1 MTDFRALCAELLQ
14 FGDQAGEIAGN
25 EGLWPDC
32 DPGPDW
38 LLDRARA
45 ALAQPE
51 PTPPLE
57 PRGCPTPGACSC
69 PTAPTVPP
77 DLIRALEL
85 AEAGLSDIG
94 DADREPGDDLAW
106 AEARAAQDLPR
117 IRRTL
122 NTWRDHSALAQPE
135 PVAPTDEE
143 IMELM
148 PQQMRDDLAAAAK
161 ALAGFDRAKAA
172 AVFRIILNRH
182 AVDHA
187 RAALAKWGSND

>member
-1 MTDFRALCAELLQ
+1 MTDPYRALCEQLMELV
-14 FGDQAGEIAGN
+14 
-25 EGLWPDC
+25 EGKRYDGSAVIL
-32 DPGPDW
+32 
-38 LLDRARA
+38 RARA

-122 NTWRDHSALAQPE
+122 NTWRDHSALDQPE

-143 IMELM
+143 LLELM
-148 PQQMRDDLAAAAK
+148 PEEMRDDLAELSRIAAQHHGLK
-161 ALAGFDRAKAA
+161 PGI
-172 AVFRIILNRH
+172 FRVVLNTNVM
-182 AVDHA
+182 AYA
-187 RAALAKWGSND
+187 RAVLARWGTPANTINHDHD